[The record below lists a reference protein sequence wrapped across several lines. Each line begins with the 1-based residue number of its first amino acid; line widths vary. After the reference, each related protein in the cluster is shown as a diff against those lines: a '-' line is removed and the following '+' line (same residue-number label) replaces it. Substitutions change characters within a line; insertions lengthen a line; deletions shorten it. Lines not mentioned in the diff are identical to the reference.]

1 VHEVGLVMQ
10 ALELAESLT
19 RQHGGKEIH
28 RLVLRV
34 GRSSGVDAE
43 ALRLAFEAASP
54 DTLAARATLEID
66 DVPSICQ
73 CAECRCEFS
82 PGQTVFVCPECGAI
96 AADVVSGNDLELAT
110 LEFT

>member
-1 VHEVGLVMQ
+1 MMQ

-19 RQHGGKEIH
+19 RQNGGTEIH

-34 GRSSGVDAE
+34 GRSSGVDAD

-54 DTLAARATLEID
+54 ETLAARATLEID
-66 DVPSICQ
+66 DVAPICR
-73 CAECRCEFS
+73 CAKCRCEFS
-82 PGQTVFVCPECGAI
+82 PGQTVFVCPECGTI
-96 AADVVSGNDLELAT
+96 AADVMSGNDLELAT